1 MTIRLEK
8 KNRITTDFVQMEID
22 GHLLKIQSGKIG
34 KSGISDSTKHCGT
47 NEKAINELNKLKQE
61 FIVKKYIE
69 IETQK
74 RPNDF
79 NGVYD
84 KAKWHFG
91 GEFPKE
97 LNKFQGYVH
106 TGFYLTWIIEKDF
119 LKYDNNKVLIKEL
132 EKVKTREI
140 TGAEFF
146 EKNLDG
152 VLLDED
158 LTEKGNEFTFEYYE
172 KGDFLEDYSEKLG
185 KDLATLYHIK
195 DNWKN
200 YDELKPILEK
210 RFKNWSKSKKPKW
223 WKLN

>member
-8 KNRITTDFVQMEID
+8 KSRITTDFVQIEID

-34 KSGISDSTKHCGT
+34 KGGIYNSSKHCGT

-61 FIVKKYIE
+61 FIDKKYIE

-74 RPNDF
+74 RPIDF

-97 LNKFQGYVH
+97 LNNFQGYVH

-119 LKYDNNKVLIKEL
+119 FQI
-132 EKVKTREI
+132 
-140 TGAEFF
+140 
-146 EKNLDG
+146 
-152 VLLDED
+152 
-158 LTEKGNEFTFEYYE
+158 
-172 KGDFLEDYSEKLG
+172 
-185 KDLATLYHIK
+185 
-195 DNWKN
+195 
-200 YDELKPILEK
+200 
-210 RFKNWSKSKKPKW
+210 
-223 WKLN
+223 

>member
-1 MTIRLEK
+1 MNIRLEK
-8 KNRITTDFVQMEID
+8 KNRITTDFVQIEID
-22 GHLLKIQSGKIG
+22 SHLLKIQSGKIG
-34 KSGISDSTKHCGT
+34 KSGISNSTKHCGT

-61 FIVKKYIE
+61 FIDKKYIE
-69 IETQK
+69 IETK
-74 RPNDF
+74 RPIDF

-84 KAKWHFG
+84 KAKWHIG

-97 LNKFQGYVH
+97 LNNFQGYVH

-119 LKYDNNKVLIKEL
+119 FNYDNNEILIKEIKKL
-132 EKVKTREI
+132 KNREI

-158 LTEKGNEFTFEYYE
+158 LTEKGNKFTFEYYE
-172 KGDFLEDYSEKLG
+172 KGKFLDDYSEKLG
-185 KDLATLYHIK
+185 KKFPTLYHIK

-210 RFKNWSKSKKPKW
+210 RFMNWEKLNKPKW